1 MWRWRWSLVVVLGM
15 AVRVE
20 AAPLPALRE
29 VMQQAALRAPVVA
42 TARVRQRQADATD
55 AAAKLSRWQNPY
67 FEARSGVA
75 GRNLE
80 AQLDLWFPFEAAGQ
94 PDARRREADANR
106 AWLQAHQSVAEAQAR
121 AWAMRAWGGAVVA
134 AARVKILQETLQAA
148 KTEANALDRRAK
160 VGDIRAQDAHLARME
175 VTRLQV
181 SADSAQAALQRSL
194 AELALVLD
202 PPPTAVEVGP
212 ELATVLP
219 PPDAATLTGLP
230 VVRALSLEAD
240 LHGQTRA
247 RLAAEGK
254 PPWMLLLGTG
264 RDVDGN
270 PRLNAGVAWT
280 VPTSR
285 SNQSEQARSQAE
297 RLRALSEADRLVRE
311 LHVRWTAL
319 HREDQALAAAVQA
332 MAGDGRSNGAQAL
345 AAVIATWRAGKA
357 EWLQVLVARRSLA
370 ELELQQ
376 LDLLERR
383 WALRSEWVEWTGGVE

>member
-1 MWRWRWSLVVVLGM
+1 
-15 AVRVE
+15 
-20 AAPLPALRE
+20 
-29 VMQQAALRAPVVA
+29 
-42 TARVRQRQADATD
+42 
-55 AAAKLSRWQNPY
+55 
-67 FEARSGVA
+67 
-75 GRNLE
+75 
-80 AQLDLWFPFEAAGQ
+80 
-94 PDARRREADANR
+94 
-106 AWLQAHQSVAEAQAR
+106 
-121 AWAMRAWGGAVVA
+121 
-134 AARVKILQETLQAA
+134 
-148 KTEANALDRRAK
+148 
-160 VGDIRAQDAHLARME
+160 
-175 VTRLQV
+175 
-181 SADSAQAALQRSL
+181 
-194 AELALVLD
+194 
-202 PPPTAVEVGP
+202 
-212 ELATVLP
+212 
-219 PPDAATLTGLP
+219 
-230 VVRALSLEAD
+230 
-240 LHGQTRA
+240 
-247 RLAAEGK
+247 
-254 PPWMLLLGTG
+254 MLLLGTG